1 MNTYISTPS
10 RIFIVALVTGLT
22 LGCASNPE
30 LQRMVN
36 EAKQAAEH
44 ATEVANQANKT
55 ANDAKSTADD
65 AKSTADQAL
74 SEAQSAQSCCQRNSE
89 KIDRMFKKS
98 MQK

>member
-1 MNTYISTPS
+1 MNTYISIPS

-55 ANDAKSTADD
+55 ANV

>member
-1 MNTYISTPS
+1 MNISIPTPAK
-10 RIFIVALVTGLT
+10 IFTLALITGLAF
-22 LGCASNPE
+22 GCASNPE
-30 LQRMVN
+30 LERMVN

-44 ATEVANQANKT
+44 ATEVANQANNT
-55 ANDAKSTADD
+55 ANA

-74 SEAQSAQSCCQRNSE
+74 SEAQSAQACCQKNSE

>member
-1 MNTYISTPS
+1 MNIPMKSLAKFS
-10 RIFIVALVTGLT
+10 AAALIGSLT
-22 LGCASNPE
+22 IGCASTASLE
-30 LQRMVN
+30 KMVN
-36 EAKQAAEH
+36 DAKQAADH

-55 ANDAKSTADD
+55 ANE

-74 SEAQSAQSCCQRNSE
+74 SAAQSAQSCCQQNSE

>member
-1 MNTYISTPS
+1 MNTYISIPS

-22 LGCASNPE
+22 FGCASNPE

-55 ANDAKSTADD
+55 ANV